1 MIPDIPFYKLK
12 TFYYVA
18 INKSFKKAALDLYV
32 TDGAVSQQVKD
43 LEQRL
48 GRRLLERSSQKTFL
62 TPDGVNLFNLIAPV
76 VEKLENLIPEFEKAS
91 GRLSGKIRVASSGA
105 ILLHLFPPYVKK
117 FKRKYPECEILLFS
131 VPGQQVFSMILG
143 GQVDFGIGS
152 VENIPDGIVGNE
164 RWLFKRY
171 FIAPLGHPL
180 SKKKHLTIE
189 KIAQYPIVMADRTSK
204 SVQRLYDE
212 LRVYNPDPKIT
223 VEAGDWEVVL
233 KYVEMGFGVS
243 TVPGIIIQPKDRKRL
258 FIIDLRRIDESANMS
273 RYGIL
278 VKKGKYLSPVAREL
292 ISFLSPNFDFDAL
305 K

>member
-1 MIPDIPFYKLK
+1 MIPEIPFYKLK

-18 INKSFKKAALDLYV
+18 VNKSFKKAALDLYV

-48 GRRLLERSSQKTFL
+48 GKRLLERSRQRTFL
-62 TPDGVNLFNLIAPV
+62 TPDGVNLLNLIAPV
-76 VEKLENLIPEFEKAS
+76 VEKFENLMPEFEKAS

-105 ILLHLFPPYVKK
+105 ILLHLFPPYIKK

-152 VENIPDGIVGNE
+152 VENIPDGIVGQE
-164 RWLFKRY
+164 RWFFKRY
-171 FIAPLGHPL
+171 FIAPLDHPL
-180 SKKKHLTIE
+180 SRKKHLTVE
-189 KIAQYPIVMADRTSK
+189 EIAQFPIVMSDRTSK
-204 SVQRLYDE
+204 SVQRLFDE
-212 LRVYNPDPKIT
+212 LKRYNPNPKIT

-258 FIIDLRRIDESANMS
+258 FMVDLRRIDKSANMS

-278 VKKGKYLSPVAREL
+278 AKKGKYLPPVAKEL